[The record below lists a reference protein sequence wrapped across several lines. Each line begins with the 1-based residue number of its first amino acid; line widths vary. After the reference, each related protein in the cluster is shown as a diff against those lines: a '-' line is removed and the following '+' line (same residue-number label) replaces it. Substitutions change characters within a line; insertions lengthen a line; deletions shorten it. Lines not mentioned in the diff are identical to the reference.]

1 MDLNLLI
8 AICILAPV
16 TILQCLCICRF
27 HHDLSNLTDTVEIL
41 NLKMTLHAS
50 EQTFINP
57 IFAENPPA
65 ILVAIPEEESNDPD
79 EEST

>member
-1 MDLNLLI
+1 
-8 AICILAPV
+8 
-16 TILQCLCICRF
+16 
-27 HHDLSNLTDTVEIL
+27 
-41 NLKMTLHAS
+41 MTLHAS

>member
-8 AICILAPV
+8 AICILAPA
-16 TILQCLCICRF
+16 TIIQCLCICRF
-27 HHDLSNLTDTVEIL
+27 HHDLSNLKDIVEIL